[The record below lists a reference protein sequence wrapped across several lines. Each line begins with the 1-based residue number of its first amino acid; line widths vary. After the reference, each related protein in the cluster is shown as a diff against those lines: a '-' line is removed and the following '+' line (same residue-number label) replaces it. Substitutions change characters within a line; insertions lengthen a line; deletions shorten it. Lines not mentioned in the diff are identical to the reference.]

1 MRGGLGRAK
10 HTWMLLAMHRTLS
23 KPSHWFVLSA
33 LLGSANILPAQAPD
47 PLSAEVRWTYG
58 TIRNNLLKLAEKMPA
73 ENYGFRPT
81 TDVETFGR
89 RVAHIADANMNVCAG
104 LNGERRPLG
113 AASKTSKPELVAA
126 LKESFAYCDRV
137 FDSLTDATA
146 PEMVSSRLGGPFPPE
161 PTRSRLATLYNLVRH
176 SNEMY
181 GYMAVYLRLKGIVP
195 PTSAP
200 E

>member
-1 MRGGLGRAK
+1 MTRYALGVVLCACVLRAQD
-10 HTWMLLAMHRTLS
+10 
-23 KPSHWFVLSA
+23 P
-33 LLGSANILPAQAPD
+33 N
-47 PLSAEVRWTYG
+47 PLSSEVRWSYG
-58 TIRNNLLKLAEKMPA
+58 VIKNNLLKLAEKMPA

-81 TDVETFGR
+81 PEVETFAR
-89 RVAHIADANMNVCAG
+89 RVAHIADANMSVCTG
-104 LNGERRPLG
+104 LAGERKSLG
-113 AASKTSKPELVAA
+113 AASKTTKADLVAA
-126 LKESFAYCDRV
+126 LKESFVACDAV
-137 FDSLTDATA
+137 FDALTDATA
-146 PEMVSSRLGGPFPPE
+146 KEMVSSRLGGPFPPE

>member
-1 MRGGLGRAK
+1 MNPWRKL
-10 HTWMLLAMHRTLS
+10 
-23 KPSHWFVLSA
+23 
-33 LLGSANILPAQAPD
+33 LLGILGGACVLPAQSPN
-47 PLSAEVRWTYG
+47 PLSAEVKWSYTSIK
-58 TIRNNLLKLAEKMPA
+58 TNLLKLADKMPA
-73 ENYGFRPT
+73 EKYSFRPT
-81 TDVETFGR
+81 PDVETFAR
-89 RVAHIADANMNVCAG
+89 RIAHIADANMNVCTG
-104 LNGERRPLG
+104 LNGERKPLG
-113 AASKTSKPELVAA
+113 AASKTTKAELVAA
-126 LKESFAYCDRV
+126 LKESFAYCDGV

-146 PEMVSSRLGGPFPPE
+146 REVVSSRLGGPFPPE

>member
-1 MRGGLGRAK
+1 MKILGLTLLLVGVGGA
-10 HTWMLLAMHRTLS
+10 A
-23 KPSHWFVLSA
+23 PA
-33 LLGSANILPAQAPD
+33 PAQTPD
-47 PLSAEVRWTYG
+47 PLSAEVRWMYG
-58 TIRNNLLKLAEKMPA
+58 TIKNNLLKLAEKMPA
-73 ENYGFRPT
+73 EDYSFRPT
-81 TDVETFGR
+81 PDVETFAR
-89 RVAHIADANMNVCAG
+89 RLAHIADANRNVCSG

-113 AASKTSKPELVAA
+113 AASKTSKTELVAA
-126 LKESFAYCDRV
+126 LKESFAYCDAV

-146 PEMVSSRLGGPFPPE
+146 KEMGSSRLGGPFPPE
-161 PTRSRLATLYNLVRH
+161 PTRSRLATLYSLVRH

>member
-1 MRGGLGRAK
+1 MRRI
-10 HTWMLLAMHRTLS
+10 LS
-23 KPSHWFVLSA
+23 KSCRWCVVSA
-33 LLGSANILPAQAPD
+33 LIGAGWMLPAQTPD
-47 PLSAEVRWTYG
+47 PLSAEVKWMYG
-58 TIRNNLLKLAEKMPA
+58 TIKNNLTKLAEKMPA
-73 ENYGFRPT
+73 ENYSFRPT
-81 TDVETFGR
+81 NEVETFGR
-89 RVAHIADANMNVCAG
+89 RIAHIADANMSVCTG
-104 LNGERRPLG
+104 LNGERKPLG
-113 AASKTSKPELVAA
+113 AASKTSKAELVAA
-126 LKESFAYCDRV
+126 LKESFAYCDGV

-146 PEMVSSRLGGPFPPE
+146 TEKVSSRLGGPFPPE

>member
-1 MRGGLGRAK
+1 MNRCSNLMLAVFGGAC
-10 HTWMLLAMHRTLS
+10 
-23 KPSHWFVLSA
+23 V
-33 LLGSANILPAQAPD
+33 LPAQSAN
-47 PLSAEVRWTYG
+47 PLSAEVKWSYNSIKG
-58 TIRNNLLKLAEKMPA
+58 NLLKLADKMPA

-81 TDVETFGR
+81 PDVETFAR
-89 RVAHIADANMNVCAG
+89 RVAHIADANMNVCTG
-104 LNGERRPLG
+104 LNGERKALG
-113 AASKTSKPELVAA
+113 AAAKTSKADLVAA

-137 FDSLTDATA
+137 FDALTDTTA
-146 PEMVSSRLGGPFPPE
+146 VETVSSRLGGPFPPE

-181 GYMAVYLRLKGIVP
+181 GYMAVYLRLNGVIP

>member
-1 MRGGLGRAK
+1 LDRF
-10 HTWMLLAMHRTLS
+10 
-23 KPSHWFVLSA
+23 PSLFLTA
-33 LLGSANILPAQAPD
+33 TLLGGVLTAQEQN
-47 PLSAEVRWTYG
+47 PLSAEVKWSYG
-58 TIRNNLLKLAEKMPA
+58 VIKNNLLKLAEKMPA
-73 ENYGFRPT
+73 EHYSFRPT
-81 TDVETFGR
+81 PDIETFAR
-89 RVAHIADANMNVCAG
+89 RIAHIADANMNVCAG
-104 LNGERRPLG
+104 LNGERKPLG
-113 AASKTSKPELVAA
+113 AASKTSKAELVAA
-126 LKESFAYCDRV
+126 LKESFAYCDGV

-146 PEMVSSRLGGPFPPE
+146 GEMVSSRFGGPFPPT